1 MDIIVILPQSFV
13 NEICKALAKDWLNH
27 ADLCMI
33 FRSNFVDAFL
43 NQFDEYLT
51 EGIEDDVK
59 HYTLGET
66 EEDGYLLAAEI
77 LEANQNRIALKNYP
91 LDL

>member
-1 MDIIVILPQSFV
+1 ML
-13 NEICKALAKDWLNH
+13 K
-27 ADLCMI
+27 
-33 FRSNFVDAFL
+33 
-43 NQFDEYLT
+43 
-51 EGIEDDVK
+51 
-59 HYTLGET
+59 ET